1 MHQPLQL
8 YHKWNDSFL
17 KKELNNAVKELK
29 RIADYQITNGSGMII
44 NIINVGVA
52 CNAAKQAPTDL
63 ETAAFALLQYYSIFI
78 IRNSHPWYILFSYYS
93 TILVINIIKNLI
105 NHNITMT
112 ISVNSVFARV
122 LVVILSICHDRS
134 ISGHVR

>member
-63 ETAAFALLQYYSIFI
+63 ETAAFALLQYYSIFL
-78 IRNSHPWYILFSYYS
+78 IRNSHPWYILLLKNGTTVQFWSLTLLKIKI
-93 TILVINIIKNLI
+93 TI
-105 NHNITMT
+105 
-112 ISVNSVFARV
+112 ISP
-122 LVVILSICHDRS
+122 
-134 ISGHVR
+134 